1 MHEWISDNGQTPH
14 IVVDTSLDGVQV
26 PAEHIKEGKI
36 ILNISHGATSHLKI
50 ANDIVEFG
58 ARFGGAPRQVSVPVS
73 AVLGIYSRETGQGMI
88 FGSEDQPD
96 PDPDAPKDDN
106 GRPKLRIVK

>member
-14 IVVDTSLDGVQV
+14 IVVDASIEGVDV

-36 ILNISHGATSHLKI
+36 VLNISHGATSHLDMGNE
-50 ANDIVEFG
+50 AVEFG
-58 ARFGGAPRQVSVPVS
+58 ARFGGAPRQVSVPIS

-88 FGSEDQPD
+88 FGTEDRPEPD
-96 PDPDAPKDDN
+96 PDGPSEDS
-106 GRPKLRIVK
+106 GRPKLRVVK